1 MGSSEVLVY
10 RDPLPGLRH
19 AERKNTA
26 ANECNSAAKSEWG
39 HWDFRV
45 QEKPVVT
52 FASNP
57 KAPPTGEMNTNEWRP
72 KPRFSTYR
80 CVGTIRAT
88 ETPAHA
94 IEGIDAVRDAAT
106 RPFPATRLIDPNKPP
121 RAA

>member
-45 QEKPVVT
+45 QAEACRDVCKQPEST
-52 FASNP
+52 THGRDEHQRMAP
-57 KAPPTGEMNTNEWRP
+57 KA
-72 KPRFSTYR
+72 
-80 CVGTIRAT
+80 
-88 ETPAHA
+88 A
-94 IEGIDAVRDAAT
+94 IQHIQMCGHD
-106 RPFPATRLIDPNKPP
+106 
-121 RAA
+121 